1 MVQSCRPNS
10 NVSCVGVFIV
20 EGHITCTLFACQREA
35 LTTSVKGSEAAF
47 QSPPGKRV
55 SFWNTSSMNSV
66 CPASASVNKL
76 EHKVHISCWR
86 VEKKH
91 TLFPHVTV
99 VEIWHPRRAALKVT
113 PVPSCKKT
121 IVQREKAKRFACSN
135 TECLHVGR
143 NLNAAHTQSLD
154 KSSQDIL
161 TSICNLC
168 FINKVKIKVKITIRQ
183 LTSLFLMKHTIFA
196 VFLTYNETSVVDA

>member
-10 NVSCVGVFIV
+10 NNVNCVGAFIV
-20 EGHITCTLFACQREA
+20 EGHITCTLFARQREA

-66 CPASASVNKL
+66 CPASGSVNKL
-76 EHKVHISCWR
+76 EHKVHIGCWG
-86 VEKKH
+86 VEQKH
-91 TLFPHVTV
+91 TLFPSC
-99 VEIWHPRRAALKVT
+99 EIWHPRRAALKVT
-113 PVPSCKKT
+113 PVPNRKKT

-135 TECLHVGR
+135 SECLQVGR
-143 NLNAAHTQSLD
+143 NLNATHTQSLY
-154 KSSQDIL
+154 KSSQDVL

-168 FINKVKIKVKITIRQ
+168 FINTVIKVKKKKRNTI
-183 LTSLFLMKHTIFA
+183 
-196 VFLTYNETSVVDA
+196 